1 MDAGRRRDGGPRM
14 HDRETVGLFL
24 LARDDGMSVREAA
37 AFAGVSA
44 STAAEWAAGRLPRS
58 YTGGAR
64 GSGRIARRDD
74 PDGRGA
80 GMGDGIR
87 SLYEPAEEG
96 PLAGMTPEQ
105 VENLLLRAVLDD
117 LKGGGSHP
125 ASMPVRS
132 RCGLAWRLRLAT
144 GLPMSPI
151 IRFLEI
157 PRSTWYYH
165 RARLG
170 IDRLAWLRPFVRE
183 AFELCGRRGYR
194 AVHATLRAAGVRVSE
209 KVVRRVMREEGLS
222 ARRPRRRP
230 YSSYAGEPAPAPP
243 NLPLRADGTHGFS
256 ASAPNRLWAT
266 DITEFRLPGDAGKC
280 YLSAVLDCFD
290 GRPVAWSI
298 GARPTAELANS
309 SLRAACATLAPGER
323 PVVHSDRGGHYRWK
337 GWVALC
343 RGNRLVRSMSRKGR
357 SCDNARM
364 EGFFGTL
371 KSEFFHP
378 RDWSGVDRDGF
389 MVELHRW
396 LKWFRSGRISES
408 LGWRTPDGNRRL
420 LGYAV

>member
-1 MDAGRRRDGGPRM
+1 M

-125 ASMPVRS
+125 GSMSNR
-132 RCGLAWRLRLAT
+132 RKCELGERLRAAT
-144 GLPMSPI
+144 GLPLREI
-151 IRFLEI
+151 TAFLRI
-157 PRSTWYYH
+157 SRSSYEYH

-170 IDRLAWLRPFVRE
+170 RDKYAALRAEVRE
-183 AFELCGRRGYR
+183 AFESMGGGRGYR
-194 AVHATLRAAGVRVSE
+194 PVWAELRRRGTRVSE
-209 KVVRRVMREEGLS
+209 KVVRRIMREEGLS

-230 YSSYAGEPAPAPP
+230 WSSYAGERAPAPP
-243 NLPLRADGTHGFS
+243 NLPLRAGGAHDFT
-256 ASAPNRLWAT
+256 APAPNVLWVT
-266 DITEFRLPGDAGKC
+266 DITEFRLPCGSKA

-290 GRPVAWSI
+290 GRPVSWSI
-298 GARPTAELANS
+298 GASPDARLANS
-309 SLRAACATLAPGER
+309 SLEWACSTLAPGER
-323 PVVHSDRGGHYRWK
+323 PVVHSDRGGHYRWP
-337 GWVALC
+337 GWIGLC
-343 RGNRLVRSMSRKGR
+343 RENRLVRDMSRKGA
-357 SCDNARM
+357 SPDNARM
-364 EGFFGTL
+364 EGFFGLL
-371 KSEFFHP
+371 KSEFFHG
-378 RDWSGVDRDGF
+378 RDWSGWDGGGF
-389 MVELHRW
+389 MAELNRWLHR
-396 LKWFRSGRISES
+396 FRSGRISGA
-408 LGWRTPDGNRRL
+408 LGWRTPDENRRL

>member
-1 MDAGRRRDGGPRM
+1 M

-125 ASMPVRS
+125 ASMPMRS

-230 YSSYAGEPAPAPP
+230 YLCFVKSCFRKRAHVSFGSAHATFSGLVTRAPSDPGP
-243 NLPLRADGTHGFS
+243 SQHE
-256 ASAPNRLWAT
+256 RLL
-266 DITEFRLPGDAGKC
+266 E
-280 YLSAVLDCFD
+280 
-290 GRPVAWSI
+290 PVAR
-298 GARPTAELANS
+298 AAELDE
-309 SLRAACATLAPGER
+309 P
-323 PVVHSDRGGHYRWK
+323 PVVHDAVDDRGGE
-337 GWVALC
+337 
-343 RGNRLVRSMSRKGR
+343 LVVR
-357 SCDNARM
+357 
-364 EGFFGTL
+364 E
-371 KSEFFHP
+371 
-378 RDWSGVDRDGF
+378 DRAPLG
-389 MVELHRW
+389 ELHVGGEHDAPP
-396 LKWFRSGRISES
+396 L
-408 LGWRTPDGNRRL
+408 
-420 LGYAV
+420 V